1 MPQPTDP
8 ADPRT
13 EEWDD
18 EGLSEILDRPSRG
31 NLKWWVL
38 GIIGVVVMVGFISW
52 AIVDDYRDK
61 AVWQDVRNEV
71 VDDHTFRMEF
81 TITRPEGREAVCT
94 VRAMAADLSTVGSAE
109 VTVPASDQATSRIT
123 ETIRTTARAAGGG
136 VRECVLR

>member
-8 ADPRT
+8 AHPIT
-13 EEWDD
+13 EDWD
-18 EGLSEILDRPSRG
+18 EEASGPILDRPSRA
-31 NLKWWVL
+31 NLKWWV
-38 GIIGVVVMVGFISW
+38 IGVVGALAMVAFISW
-52 AIVDDYRDK
+52 AIVDDYRNK

-71 VDDHTFRMEF
+71 IDDHTFRMEF

-109 VTVPASDQATSRIT
+109 VTVPASTEATSRIT
-123 ETIRTTARAAGGG
+123 ETIRTNSKAAGGG